1 MSNVLNFEVTANR
14 LELKD
19 GFRPVNTE
27 YNYTQIRVKFAA
39 GYGWEN
45 CTLITAGY
53 FVSANQ
59 ILSVAPSASA
69 ELTFTFAIPAEM
81 RGSGVSEFHF
91 GVVGSY
97 VENGQTVTVATNIV
111 TISAARG
118 LLIGEVVDLSAYEKL
133 LAAINAGLALKED
146 KANKVSRIESDT
158 NLNST
163 TLYPSISAMIHY
175 LAAKYYDKDDVDGIA
190 QSLETDV
197 TAWLTLKES
206 LSNKVTAINS
216 DNSSSNDYY
225 PTVNAVVSYLVAN
238 FYTQSQI
245 NSSFYTKTSVD
256 TMLSA
261 KADNEDVEAS
271 VNELKSRIAA
281 TDVGRETAQG
291 SVGISKLDFVT
302 LGDNLFNKDGNHT
315 PNSYVNASGKITSTY
330 SYYLSEYIKV
340 SANTLYYVH
349 GYSGNDNYTKLRCVA
364 EYDEK
369 LTFIQ
374 RTENVSSSITTG
386 ANTAYVRIA
395 FPPAN
400 AYMTYFGTAAYN
412 NQRFSAVIPGAL
424 VDISEKLAPLQADI
438 AGNTA
443 KINAVT
449 ENPELFVLESQ
460 VNDGVTVTNH
470 GDGTYTF
477 NGENSTN
484 TLFPSFTLAAGK
496 YTAKMAVVSG
506 SSTASGGGAVQAAI
520 RYGSG
525 DGTTWLNINNASAE
539 ITFDA
544 ATPVYFRL
552 NHGSFSSWKLRISIE
567 IEDSIT
573 AVDKTA
579 REKAAELRT
588 DVDSA
593 AASINDISEARNLFK
608 FDSQTLDG
616 ISVLNLGDG
625 VFIINGAN
633 STTSLFPA
641 FVLPAGT
648 YNATLEKLSGTASN
662 QYAVK
667 YGDSG
672 TTWVST
678 NKSAS
683 TVTFSKAE
691 KVFFRL
697 NYGTYTNLMLK
708 IRIENVTAIDK
719 FLRAKTDARRTALFP
734 LPEPEGFTWK
744 DSPLHGRILT
754 DFRDVYEV
762 DFDVAEYRNAIGTAV
777 YVAPDGNDN
786 NAGTIDAPL
795 ANMSTAYGIKNAD
808 TIYLLPGVYNRIQTL
823 YSTPITRNINII
835 GLGSGAILSTKVV
848 NIINISE
855 YSTGVWACS
864 ANSTTYLTNVV
875 DLVNKNSDGRYTKYT
890 QLDSIPAVEESEGSW
905 ALISNVAYIH
915 TIGGVKPVNGENLL
929 LLHSTTPT
937 SSNKYPLFKVTGG
950 SVYFENLVCFGGSS
964 ALDVEA
970 QSKNQIINVY
980 GKNCKFF
987 LSRRVSDSVERDVVM
1002 LLGTTLS
1009 IFQNCEASYGMKDG
1023 FNYHAKNYGTSQSP
1037 DYGVAPKAIEINCV
1051 GIGNGNIDDGND
1063 QGSTIHDGGSIIRVK
1078 DLCAHNYGSN
1088 FADQGDG
1095 TESWNIACVGF
1106 ESWCDYT
1113 RPTPSR
1119 SQNSNFYAYTGTKM
1133 FCDGCVGFGSL
1144 NDISGAGD
1152 IFISNSHFTGYLKS
1166 EAKRS

>member
-1 MSNVLNFEVTANR
+1 MKVTKSIYLDVNRARHFEQFEVRQGDKASREFQIFLT
-14 LELKD
+14 D
-19 GFRPVNTE
+19 G
-27 YNYTQIRVKFAA
+27 
-39 GYGWEN
+39 
-45 CTLITAGY
+45 
-53 FVSANQ
+53 
-59 ILSVAPSASA
+59 
-69 ELTFTFAIPAEM
+69 
-81 RGSGVSEFHF
+81 
-91 GVVGSY
+91 
-97 VENGQTVTVATNIV
+97 TNIL
-111 TISAARG
+111 T
-118 LLIGEVVDLSAYEKL
+118 LLS
-133 LAAINAGLALKED
+133 
-146 KANKVSRIESDT
+146 
-158 NLNST
+158 
-163 TLYPSISAMIHY
+163 
-175 LAAKYYDKDDVDGIA
+175 GIA
-190 QSLETDV
+190 AVADATVNDVIVAQNVSLPIA
-197 TAWLTLKES
+197 TASNSIFLTLTENMLS
-206 LSNKVTAINS
+206 LAGVLKIDVKITENDELLTAATLSFRVEQSVINS
-216 DNSSSNDYY
+216 DSRFAPAT
-225 PTVNAVVSYLVAN
+225 PTIADLIEQTAENADDIDEL
-238 FYTQSQI
+238 TEQ
-245 NSSFYTKTSVD
+245 T
-256 TMLSA
+256 
-261 KADNEDVEAS
+261 NENTGDIEQ
-271 VNELKSRIAA
+271 LQ
-281 TDVGRETAQG
+281 TDF
-291 SVGISKLDFVT
+291 ISLNT
-302 LGDNLFNKDGNHT
+302 
-315 PNSYVNASGKITSTY
+315 
-330 SYYLSEYIKV
+330 KV
-340 SANTLYYVH
+340 S
-349 GYSGNDNYTKLRCVA
+349 
-364 EYDEK
+364 
-369 LTFIQ
+369 
-374 RTENVSSSITTG
+374 
-386 ANTAYVRIA
+386 
-395 FPPAN
+395 
-400 AYMTYFGTAAYN
+400 
-412 NQRFSAVIPGAL
+412 
-424 VDISEKLAPLQADI
+424 DISE
-438 AGNTA
+438 
-443 KINAVT
+443 
-449 ENPELFVLESQ
+449 
-460 VNDGVTVTNH
+460 
-470 GDGTYTF
+470 
-477 NGENSTN
+477 
-484 TLFPSFTLAAGK
+484 
-496 YTAKMAVVSG
+496 
-506 SSTASGGGAVQAAI
+506 
-520 RYGSG
+520 SG
-525 DGTTWLNINNASAE
+525 D
-539 ITFDA
+539 
-544 ATPVYFRL
+544 
-552 NHGSFSSWKLRISIE
+552 
-567 IEDSIT
+567 
-573 AVDKTA
+573 
-579 REKAAELRT
+579 
-588 DVDSA
+588 
-593 AASINDISEARNLFK
+593 LFLL
-608 FDSQTLDG
+608 DSQTLDG

-625 VFIINGAN
+625 VFIINGTN

-683 TVTFSKAE
+683 TVTFSKDE

-697 NYGTYTNLMLK
+697 NFGTYTNLMLK

-777 YVAPDGNDN
+777 YVAPNGNDD

-795 ANMSTAYGIKNAD
+795 ANMSTAYGTKNAD
-808 TIYLLPGVYNRIQTL
+808 TIYLLPGVYNRTQTL
-823 YSTPITRNINII
+823 YNTPITRNINII
-835 GLGSGAILSTKVV
+835 GLGSGVILSTKVI

-864 ANSTTYLTNVV
+864 ANATTYLTNVV

-890 QLDSIPAVEESEGSW
+890 QLDSIPAVEASEGSW

-950 SVYFENLVCFGGSS
+950 SVYFENLICFGGSS

-1088 FADQGDG
+1088 YADQGDG

-1113 RPTPSR
+1113 RPTPSS

-1133 FCDGCVGFGSL
+1133 FCVGCVGFGSL
-1144 NDISGAGD
+1144 NDVSGAGD
-1152 IFISNSHFTGYLKS
+1152 ISISNSRFAGYLPSGYSKAEVYTKEEVYSKTEVYTKS
-1166 EAKRS
+1166 EVEALIQEALGQS

>member
-1 MSNVLNFEVTANR
+1 MNNYVKTAWVDNTIPALDAAHLNHIEDGIEAATQGVSSLEESKMNKLPSGSNGVFLEANNSEIRRTPYTA
-14 LELKD
+14 
-19 GFRPVNTE
+19 T
-27 YNYTQIRVKFAA
+27 
-39 GYGWEN
+39 
-45 CTLITAGY
+45 
-53 FVSANQ
+53 
-59 ILSVAPSASA
+59 ASA
-69 ELTFTFAIPAEM
+69 E
-81 RGSGVSEFHF
+81 
-91 GVVGSY
+91 
-97 VENGQTVTVATNIV
+97 QVTPSATN
-111 TISAARG
+111 
-118 LLIGEVVDLSAYEKL
+118 KL
-133 LAAINAGLALKED
+133 LTAAVANGLFAKQADLEELEAGLPDPNALEYTAD
-146 KANKVSRIESDT
+146 KVDQIHSGY
-158 NLNST
+158 T
-163 TLYPSISAMIHY
+163 TPIDLVKYPSVHAVKGY
-175 LAAKYYDKDDVDGIA
+175 VDA
-190 QSLETDV
+190 E
-197 TAWLTLKES
+197 
-206 LSNKVTAINS
+206 
-216 DNSSSNDYY
+216 
-225 PTVNAVVSYLVAN
+225 
-238 FYTQSQI
+238 F
-245 NSSFYTKTSVD
+245 
-256 TMLSA
+256 
-261 KADNEDVEAS
+261 
-271 VNELKSRIAA
+271 R
-281 TDVGRETAQG
+281 
-291 SVGISKLDFVT
+291 KLDAVA
-302 LGDNLFNKDGNHT
+302 GS
-315 PNSYVNASGKITSTY
+315 PN
-330 SYYLSEYIKV
+330 
-340 SANTLYYVH
+340 
-349 GYSGNDNYTKLRCVA
+349 
-364 EYDEK
+364 
-369 LTFIQ
+369 
-374 RTENVSSSITTG
+374 
-386 ANTAYVRIA
+386 
-395 FPPAN
+395 
-400 AYMTYFGTAAYN
+400 
-412 NQRFSAVIPGAL
+412 
-424 VDISEKLAPLQADI
+424 
-438 AGNTA
+438 
-443 KINAVT
+443 
-449 ENPELFVLESQ
+449 LFVLESQ
-460 VNDGVTVTNH
+460 TLDGVTVTDN

-484 TLFPSFTLAAGK
+484 TLFPSFTLPAGK

-506 SSTASGGGAVQAAI
+506 SSTASGGGSVQAAI

-539 ITFDA
+539 ITFNA

-567 IEDSIT
+567 KENGLT
-573 AVDKTA
+573 AIDKTA

-625 VFIINGAN
+625 VFIINGTN

-683 TVTFSKAE
+683 TVTFSKDE

-697 NYGTYTNLMLK
+697 NFGTYTNLMLK

-777 YVAPDGNDN
+777 YVAPNGNDD

-795 ANMSTAYGIKNAD
+795 ANMSTAYGTKNAD
-808 TIYLLPGVYNRIQTL
+808 TIYLLPGVYNRTQTL
-823 YSTPITRNINII
+823 YNTPITRNINII
-835 GLGSGAILSTKVV
+835 GLGSGAILSTKVI

-864 ANSTTYLTNVV
+864 ANATTYLTNVV

-890 QLDSIPAVEESEGSW
+890 QLDSIPAVEASEGSW

-1051 GIGNGNIDDGND
+1051 GIGNGNVDDGND

-1144 NDISGAGD
+1144 NDVSGAGD
-1152 IFISNSHFTGYLKS
+1152 IYIKNSRFAGYLPSGYSKEEVYS
-1166 EAKRS
+1166 KTEVYTKAEVEALIQEALGQS